1 MREKLHSRDGL
12 VASLAPN
19 LSFIEYESDLHDD
32 FVLGYFLVLD
42 LNFLLLDPSAA
53 HAVDCLR
60 RARYS
65 LRDRIF
71 KTLVRA

>member
-1 MREKLHSRDGL
+1 MGEKLQEGL

-19 LSFIEYESDLHDD
+19 LSFIEYEGNLHDD
-32 FVLGYFLVLD
+32 FVLGYFPVLD
-42 LNFLLLDPSAA
+42 LNFLLLNPGAA
-53 HAVDCLR
+53 HPVDCFR